1 MDEVDP
7 SRRVFVTAQGLL
19 MYFEE
24 ADVQRLFTTIV
35 ERFPGVEL
43 AFDTIPRWFSAKT
56 LWGFHKTA
64 HYEVPPMP
72 WGVSR
77 DEIDHVLR
85 RWSPR
90 VERVR
95 AVPYGRWRG
104 IGACAL
110 RTFGGVPGCATCF
123 R

>member
-1 MDEVDP
+1 
-7 SRRVFVTAQGLL
+7 
-19 MYFEE
+19 
-24 ADVQRLFTTIV
+24 
-35 ERFPGVEL
+35 
-43 AFDTIPRWFSAKT
+43 
-56 LWGFHKTA
+56 
-64 HYEVPPMP
+64 MP

-110 RTFGGVPGCATCF
+110 RTFGGVPRLRNLLPLIVHVQTAAQEA
-123 R
+123 

>member
-7 SRRVFVTAQGLL
+7 SRRVVVTAQGLL

-56 LWGFHKTA
+56 LRGFHKQRTT
-64 HYEVPPMP
+64 
-72 WGVSR
+72 R
-77 DEIDHVLR
+77 CLR
-85 RWSPR
+85 C
-90 VERVR
+90 
-95 AVPYGRWRG
+95 RG
-104 IGACAL
+104 G
-110 RTFGGVPGCATCF
+110 
-123 R
+123 